1 MLDKIFF
8 LIKNNASLQVIYL
21 FLKQKIKNIFVKNQI
36 KSFKKKNQYYLS
48 NKKISNDYFSMNAFN
63 FHKYLKKYKKNFSYL
78 EIGSY
83 EGNSAMFL
91 ARNFESSIVYCVD
104 NWNSTEEYGGQDFS
118 LVEKNFDF
126 NIKNLK
132 NIIKIKKNSD
142 TFFLENKIFF
152 DVIYID
158 GYHKDYQ
165 VLKDCRNAW
174 KFLNP
179 GGLLICDDYIW
190 NFYKNINENPCY
202 SINQFLNEIRKE
214 KKILEVSKSQ
224 IFIKKKNDKGNF

>member
-1 MLDKIFF
+1 MQKIIF
-8 LIKNNASLQVIYL
+8 LIKSKASFKIIFFYFYQKLLNI
-21 FLKQKIKNIFVKNQI
+21 FLKKKIKAYKKQNQNFL
-36 KSFKKKNQYYLS
+36 K

-63 FHKYLKKYKKNFSYL
+63 FYKHIKRYSYRNFNYL

-91 ARNFESSIVYCVD
+91 SRYFSNCKIHCVD
-104 NWNSTEEYGGQDFS
+104 NWHSTEEYGGQNFEE
-118 LVEKNFDF
+118 VEKNFDF
-126 NIKNLK
+126 NIKEFS

-142 TFFLENKIFF
+142 NFFLTNQILF
-152 DVIYID
+152 DVIYVD

-165 VLKDCRNAW
+165 VLKDCKNSW
-174 KFLNP
+174 NFLKK

-190 NFYKNINENPCY
+190 NFYSNIKENPCF
-202 SINQFLNEIRKE
+202 SINKFLKEIKNQ

-224 IFIKKKNDKGNF
+224 IFIKKNDV